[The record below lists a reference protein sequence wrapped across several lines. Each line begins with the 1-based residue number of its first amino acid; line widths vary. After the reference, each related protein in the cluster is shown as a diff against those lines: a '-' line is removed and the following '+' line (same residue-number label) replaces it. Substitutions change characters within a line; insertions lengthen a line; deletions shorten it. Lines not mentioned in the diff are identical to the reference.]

1 MSHYGSNVTGTRI
14 WLSHNS
20 NLSTSYSWTNSA
32 LTVPTLEVQ
41 NYTGTVDTMYPTLTL
56 HHYGYGGPRL
66 GSKQG
71 VLYIYGG
78 DTDAKGL
85 GSKNSYFKEMRIYPN
100 TAGALYV
107 NDNQVITSGN
117 ISSQSVNYATS
128 AGSAGSA
135 TYCLRFSREKSTYD
149 ASEITTGMISNY
161 GSSAYWVNAPGG
173 MSYGSILS
181 LCSAIYNT
189 ASLGM
194 QLAWDTNHNNSTGT
208 RYLWFRTGNNLGWST
223 NWKRIA
229 TTDDIPSTISWSNVT
244 GKPSSYTP
252 ASHSHDY
259 LPLSGGTL
267 TGLLYINTNG
277 NNAYIGS
284 ANSSW
289 FHFQNGANISFYFSN
304 SVYSN
309 GNFYLYSDRSKK
321 KNIKDIP
328 VSSLESLFSVS
339 DKIIKQFT
347 WKSSG
352 KASCGFIAQQ
362 LEKYV
367 PEAVSVGPDGS
378 KTITYDTAYAKLIA
392 SLIYKIKAQEKQIS
406 LLLEHANFSQEL

>member
-1 MSHYGSNVTGTRI
+1 VTI
-14 WLSHNS
+14 ADQHHIIF
-20 NLSTSYSWTNSA
+20 A
-32 LTVPTLEVQ
+32 
-41 NYTGTVDTMYPTLTL
+41 GTV
-56 HHYGYGGPRL
+56 
-66 GSKQG
+66 GSG
-71 VLYIYGG
+71 TGRYI
-78 DTDAKGL
+78 A
-85 GSKNSYFKEMRIYPN
+85 GSDN
-100 TAGALYV
+100 LYV
-107 NDNQVITSGN
+107 AANRSGEKIFLESTYQDAPYFRCSSGDYKIIHAGN
-117 ISSQSVNYATS
+117 ISSQSVNYASS
-128 AGSAGSA
+128 AGSASSVAWSNVSGRPTNLNQFTNGPGYITSSG
-135 TYCLRFSREKSTYD
+135 TVRYMSCPDTRSTM
-149 ASEITTGMISNY
+149 S
-161 GSSAYWVNAPGG
+161 APGD
-173 MSYGSILS
+173 Y
-181 LCSAIYNT
+181 SASSTGVSFDFKYYT
-189 ASLGM
+189 ASGLPSGYAGIM
-194 QLAWDTNHNNSTGT
+194 TVRPYSSSQDWTGGAAHQLAFNGADNRLYHRTGT
-208 RYLWFRTGNNLGWST
+208 SSWSSTWYKIAYTG
-223 NWKRIA
+223 
-229 TTDDIPSTISWSNVT
+229 DIPSTISWSNVT

-406 LLLEHANFSQEL
+406 MLLEHVNFPQEH